1 MFIVFKNVVFYTNRA
16 GYQGSKEYPS
26 FIVRLSF
33 VIGSFKLRNSWEVA
47 RVRMEIK

>member
-16 GYQGSKEYPS
+16 GYHGSKEYPS

-33 VIGSFKLRNSWEVA
+33 VIGSFKLRDSWEVA
-47 RVRMEIK
+47 KMRMEIK